1 LNYLDVITG
10 REEITVDYAPGS
22 VETVTQ
28 HDGSTLRLRKLHTE
42 YDLHDRVSALTYMQ
56 QRHAVGEIVTGLLYV
71 DPNPRDLHG
80 HLKTSDM
87 PLNALQE
94 DALVPGAS
102 VLAKI
107 NAGLR

>member
-1 LNYLDVITG
+1 MNYLDVITG

-22 VETVTQ
+22 VEMVTQ
-28 HDGSTLRLRKLHTE
+28 HDGSTLRLRKLHTD

-80 HLKTSDM
+80 HLKTSDT

-94 DALVPGAS
+94 DALVPGSSA
-102 VLAKI
+102 LAKI

>member
-1 LNYLDVITG
+1 
-10 REEITVDYAPGS
+10 
-22 VETVTQ
+22 VTQ

-42 YDLHDRVSALTYMQ
+42 YDLHDRISAMTYMQ
-56 QRHAVGEIVTGLLYV
+56 QRHAAGEIVTGLLYV
-71 DPNPRDLHG
+71 DPNSRDLHE
-80 HLKTSDM
+80 HLKTSAR

-94 DALVPGAS
+94 DSLIPDSA